1 MVRKSFTDQMTWEQR
16 TKGVGLVLSCA
27 KIWNVPE
34 ALSGKGTGLETCLEL
49 LKDIRK
55 PGRCSQRDT
64 VVLWYFRAI
73 TMTVQH
79 VHII

>member
-1 MVRKSFTDQMTWEQR
+1 MIDEPSRSGGERGGEPSFTDQMTWEQR
-16 TKGVGLVLSCA
+16 TKGVGLVLNCA

-34 ALSGKGTGLETCLEL
+34 ALSGKGTGLETSLEL

-64 VVLWYFRAI
+64 VVL
-73 TMTVQH
+73 
-79 VHII
+79 